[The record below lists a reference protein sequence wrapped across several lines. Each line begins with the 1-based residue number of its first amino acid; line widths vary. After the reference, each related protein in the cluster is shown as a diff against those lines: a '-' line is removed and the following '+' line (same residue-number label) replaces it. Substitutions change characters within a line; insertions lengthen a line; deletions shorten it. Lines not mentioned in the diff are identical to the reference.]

1 MKLFKSKNIN
11 ITPLLILIIID
22 IFGLHKLW
30 NERIDRRLLHHIQS
44 SNFNFHFKPKIFILK
59 NVLSKQEI
67 DKVVSIK
74 LPNNKKSNTVSP
86 LLSWF
91 SGGLYSKRSSIYYS
105 DFDIKTQQY
114 LDSIALKIKPLLE
127 KKCGEKLNFG
137 LTHFRAVFLRYEGK
151 YSFFPWHYDTEPY
164 NCYRTLILIKK
175 KGNISKFLYKNENK
189 KTIKLDFKL
198 GEGIFFKGTQTYH
211 AVEKN
216 KDSNSVRWML
226 GFQYYSG
233 NKIINSPK
241 SLCSELS
248 NANMFKIIKLFLP
261 RIILLN
267 VIILFSNKKLSTIS
281 INRKSFTIINTLIIA
296 SSFILP
302 KFLLKN
308 GTGRVST
315 LKSTIIF
322 LIGSQI
328 IYFDIFKPLGH
339 LSYLLLTEMLLPKKI
354 VEKTII
360 NGGS

>member
-151 YSFFPWHYDTEPY
+151 YSFFPWHYDMACTRAPAA
-164 NCYRTLILIKK
+164 K
-175 KGNISKFLYKNENK
+175 
-189 KTIKLDFKL
+189 
-198 GEGIFFKGTQTYH
+198 
-211 AVEKN
+211 
-216 KDSNSVRWML
+216 
-226 GFQYYSG
+226 
-233 NKIINSPK
+233 P
-241 SLCSELS
+241 
-248 NANMFKIIKLFLP
+248 ANQ
-261 RIILLN
+261 
-267 VIILFSNKKLSTIS
+267 S
-281 INRKSFTIINTLIIA
+281 
-296 SSFILP
+296 
-302 KFLLKN
+302 
-308 GTGRVST
+308 
-315 LKSTIIF
+315 
-322 LIGSQI
+322 
-328 IYFDIFKPLGH
+328 
-339 LSYLLLTEMLLPKKI
+339 
-354 VEKTII
+354 
-360 NGGS
+360 